1 MTSTTGASDMV
12 IILFASFFALLLL
25 GIPIVISLGIASLA
39 SIYIGSDIPFLILP
53 QKIFNGMNNFAFM
66 AIPLFLLAGNIMAEA
81 KISDKLVGLAAVLVG
96 RFPGGLAH
104 MATGASAF
112 FGAIS
117 GSAPA
122 TTAAIGSVL
131 IPPMV
136 KRGYSPSY
144 SAAVVASSGALGLI
158 IPPSLTMVIFGVMAG
173 TSIGK
178 MFLCGV
184 IPGIL
189 IAVALMVM
197 NYVIAR
203 RRNFACEPPISARD
217 AWIVVKDSLIALV
230 MPLIILGGIYS
241 GAFTAT
247 ESAAVACLYGLIV
260 GFAVYRNLTVRSLVA
275 ILKTTAENAAVVMFL
290 MGTANLFG
298 FIITA
303 EQVPQNFA
311 NFVLGITDN
320 QYVVM
325 LLVLAMLLVVGT
337 FLDNVAALVLLVPTM
352 MGIVNALNL
361 DPIYFGVFTIIAL
374 AVGQITPPVGLNLFI
389 AANIAKQ
396 PVEPVAAQALPYIAV
411 YIVMLLIFILFP
423 GLLMLF
429 N

>member
-1 MTSTTGASDMV
+1 MV
-12 IILFASFFALLLL
+12 IILFACFFALLLL
-25 GIPIVISLGIASLA
+25 GVPIVISLGIASLVA
-39 SIYIGSDIPFLILP
+39 IDIGSNIPFLILP
-53 QKIFNGMNNFAFM
+53 QKIFNGMNNFSFM

-81 KISDKLVGLAAVLVG
+81 KISDKLVGLAAVMVG

-136 KRGYSPSY
+136 KRGYSPAY
-144 SAAVVASSGALGLI
+144 SAAVIAASGALGLI

-184 IPGIL
+184 IPGLL
-189 IAVALMVM
+189 IGMALIGM
-197 NYVIAR
+197 NYAIAKR
-203 RRNFACEPPISARD
+203 RGFAREPAISACD
-217 AWIVVKDSLIALV
+217 AWIVVKDSLIALL

-247 ESAAVACLYGLIV
+247 ESAAVACLYGLFV
-260 GFAVYRNLTVRSLVA
+260 GFAIYRTLTLRSLVD
-275 ILKTTAENAAVVMFL
+275 ILKTTSENAALVMFL

-311 NFVLGITDN
+311 RFLLSITDN
-320 QYVVM
+320 QSVVM

-352 MGIVNALNL
+352 MGIVTALNI

-374 AVGQITPPVGLNLFI
+374 AVGQFTPPVGLNLFI

-396 PVEPVAAQALPYIAV
+396 RVEPVALQALPYILV
-411 YIVMLLIFILFP
+411 YVLMLLLFILFP
-423 GLLMLF
+423 GLLTVF

>member
-1 MTSTTGASDMV
+1 MV
-12 IILFASFFALLLL
+12 IILFVCFFALLLL
-25 GIPIVISLGIASLA
+25 GVPIVISLGIASLV
-39 SIYIGSDIPFLILP
+39 SIEIGSNIPFLILP
-53 QKIFNGMNNFAFM
+53 QKIFNGMNNFSFM

-81 KISDKLVGLAAVLVG
+81 KISDKLVGLAAVMVG

-136 KRGYSPSY
+136 KRGYSPAY
-144 SAAVVASSGALGLI
+144 SAAVIAASGALGLI

-184 IPGIL
+184 IPGLL
-189 IAVALMVM
+189 IGMALIGM
-197 NYVIAR
+197 NYAIAKR
-203 RRNFACEPPISARD
+203 RGFAREPAISACD
-217 AWIVVKDSLIALV
+217 AWIVVKDSLIALL

-247 ESAAVACLYGLIV
+247 ESAAVACLYGLFV
-260 GFAVYRNLTVRSLVA
+260 GFAIYRTLTLRSLVD
-275 ILKTTAENAAVVMFL
+275 ILKTTSENAALVMFL

-311 NFVLGITDN
+311 RFLLSITDN
-320 QYVVM
+320 QSVVM

-352 MGIVNALNL
+352 MGIVTALNI

-374 AVGQITPPVGLNLFI
+374 AVGQFTPPVGLNLFI

-396 PVEPVAAQALPYIAV
+396 RVEPVALQALPYILV
-411 YIVMLLIFILFP
+411 YVLMLLLFILFP
-423 GLLMLF
+423 GLLTVF